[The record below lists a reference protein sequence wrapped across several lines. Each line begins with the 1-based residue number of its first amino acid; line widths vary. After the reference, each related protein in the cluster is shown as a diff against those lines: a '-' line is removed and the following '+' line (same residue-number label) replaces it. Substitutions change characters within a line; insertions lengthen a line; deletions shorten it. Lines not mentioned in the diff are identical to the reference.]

1 MMNFLENDLFPIAFL
16 IIVVSLFLL
25 VEFPEMKKYI
35 IIRTK
40 CMIIKIKTIILRI
53 FNYKK
58 FTIKI

>member
-25 VEFPEMKKYI
+25 IEFPEIKKYI

-40 CMIIKIKTIILRI
+40 CMIIKIKTNMLRI
-53 FNYKK
+53 CNYKK
-58 FTIKI
+58 FTVKL